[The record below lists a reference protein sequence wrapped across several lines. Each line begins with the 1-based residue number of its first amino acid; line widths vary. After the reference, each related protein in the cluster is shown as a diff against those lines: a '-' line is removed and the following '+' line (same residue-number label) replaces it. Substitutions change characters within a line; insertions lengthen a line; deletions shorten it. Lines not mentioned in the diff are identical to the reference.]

1 MYTTTGNRCKFSKIV
16 TRDQMYI
23 ENQKRKVDIEQ
34 IFVAKSCSFLF
45 LDLEYNP

>member
-23 ENQKRKVDIEQ
+23 ENQKRKVDIEKNLVQ
-34 IFVAKSCSFLF
+34 NHAFFCF
-45 LDLEYNP
+45 